1 MKDKNIIGE
10 LTELKLNYS
19 IIYAWAHI
27 CIDIYKSENLEIG
40 KKYKLIPVEDICECT
55 EFQSCEKCAIKTEW
69 LPIELNK
76 MARGGEYWFKDAD
89 NNTCM
94 GIANKN
100 INLYPRTSSGEMG
113 CPTEYAE
120 IKPPKVTTQ

>member
-1 MKDKNIIGE
+1 MKKEIE
-10 LTELKLNYS
+10 LLKHCAGIFEEMDAISWDDDSGWQCSSYEEVSNEVYNYLNDEL
-19 IIYAWAHI
+19 
-27 CIDIYKSENLEIG
+27 
-40 KKYKLIPVEDICECT
+40 CECT